1 MDRDDAFISS
11 IRSNSGFPGVEKGD
25 IDPDLFTETKNPRL
39 MVNELQVDDT
49 KDAVAPI
56 RA

>member
-1 MDRDDAFISS
+1 
-11 IRSNSGFPGVEKGD
+11 VEKGD
-25 IDPDLFTETKNPRL
+25 FEPDLFTETKNPRL